1 MKKKLAGNLVHAISL
16 FTTLWSILSM
26 LKAVEDIFQSLNQSQ
41 ISRNYFF
48 QGYSCKPEKT
58 RMTVPRF
65 IFWLYLLLG
74 SFIYI
79 LDSSNSS
86 SFTFWSSQFASSSR
100 SNWTVIW
107 TGSSNGSSEI
117 SVKDILFF
125 MYHNKHIMKWCWN
138 DDEILLNYTVNNYSP
153 L

>member
-1 MKKKLAGNLVHAISL
+1 LVTKYHFPYRPNGLKMKKKLAGNLVHAISL

-86 SFTFWSSQFASSSR
+86 SFTFWTSQLAFSSR
-100 SNWTVIW
+100 SSWTCNSNASW
-107 TGSSNGSSEI
+107 TDKHSSHFSTAKEI
-117 SVKDILFF
+117 SVKATFF
-125 MYHNKHIMKWCWN
+125 F
-138 DDEILLNYTVNNYSP
+138 L
-153 L
+153 